1 MPKQTLN
8 RLYVFALADKKGRE
22 AVAEVVESESL
33 PWLKP
38 DPNLNGC
45 GTNLIGGH
53 HARTQRRSA
62 LHLCG
67 WKNPILRLRIEC
79 IPMPTSE
86 GIGQYVSERDR
97 SV

>member
-1 MPKQTLN
+1 MAKQTLN
-8 RLYVFALADKKGRE
+8 CLYVFALVDKEGRE

-33 PWLKP
+33 PRFKP

-53 HARTQRRSA
+53 HARTQGRSA

-67 WKNPILRLRIEC
+67 GENPVVRLRIES